1 MSTLIRILIYVLFG
15 ILPSLIWLFYYLRKD
30 LHPEPKREILKLFF
44 YGAAITIPVF
54 LVQIGLSSILE
65 QIKVSGVFDG
75 FPVIADIIKW
85 FIVIALT
92 EEFLKYF
99 VVKQV
104 ILKESTLDEPLDI
117 MLYMVVV
124 ALGFAA
130 VENILYLFS
139 PVDNYLNISKVLEL
153 TITISSIRFIGATF
167 LHTLSSA
174 LVGYFLALSST
185 RAGKRRLLVATG
197 IFLASLLHGLYDFS
211 IITLASPMNFIVPL
225 LIVMG
230 LVIFMMYDFDE
241 IKKIKGIC
249 KL

>member
-1 MSTLIRILIYVLFG
+1 MHLTIYILFG
-15 ILPSLIWLFYYLRKD
+15 ILPSLVWLFYYLKKD

-44 YGAAITIPVF
+44 YGAIITIPVF
-54 LVQIGLSSILE
+54 LVQMGLSSILE
-65 QIKVSGVFDG
+65 QIKVSGILDG
-75 FPVIADIIKW
+75 FPIIADILKW

-104 ILKESTLDEPLDI
+104 ILKESTLDEPLDV

-139 PVDNYLNISKVLEL
+139 PVSHSYFDLNKVLGL
-153 TITISSIRFIGATF
+153 TMIISFIRFIGATF
-167 LHTLSSA
+167 LHTLCSA
-174 LVGYFLALSST
+174 LIGYFLALASI
-185 RAGKRRLLVATG
+185 RPQKKRLLVATG
-197 IFLASLLHGLYDFS
+197 IILASLLHGFYDFS
-211 IITLASPMNFIVPL
+211 IITLAGPMNFIVPS
-225 LIVMG
+225 LIIIG
-230 LVIFMMYDFDE
+230 LVAFMVYDFNE